1 MLGVTEESPFAVALD
16 ESGNQ
21 QFASKMQKIE
31 RLMTL
36 VEKDLWLKVVL
47 IDADKKWSKL
57 KK

>member
-36 VEKDLWLKVVL
+36 VEKDL
-47 IDADKKWSKL
+47 
-57 KK
+57 